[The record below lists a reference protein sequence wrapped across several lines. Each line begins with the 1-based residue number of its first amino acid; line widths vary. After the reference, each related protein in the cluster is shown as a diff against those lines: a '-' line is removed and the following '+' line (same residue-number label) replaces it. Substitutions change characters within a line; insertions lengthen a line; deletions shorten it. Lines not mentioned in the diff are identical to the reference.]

1 MLIPLLSS
9 LLIAAAPLSAA
20 GGRRGGNDTEGF
32 QRHLQL
38 LEMQIASHDAEVA
51 ILNEKIT
58 SQQDAIEE
66 LQRRLKQ
73 ADKSSSLQIQK
84 DIDQLRDRS
93 ATQLQQQS
101 QRLEKLEAYCKEQ
114 IGKMQV
120 ALNSLIDALKDEEVI
135 YYQVKMGDS
144 LSVIAQKHH
153 TTVKAISN
161 LNNLKNNTIFPGQ
174 KLRIPE
180 RKHE

>member
-1 MLIPLLSS
+1 MVIPLLLSI
-9 LLIAAAPLSAA
+9 LIAAAPLSAA
-20 GGRRGGNDTEGF
+20 GGRRGGSDAQGIE
-32 QRHLQL
+32 RHLQL

-51 ILNEKIT
+51 ILNEKIA
-58 SQQDAIEE
+58 SQQDALEE

-73 ADKSSSLQIQK
+73 SDQQSSLQIQK
-84 DIDQLRDRS
+84 DIDQLRDRT
-93 ATQLQQQS
+93 ATQQQQQS
-101 QRLEKLEAYCKEQ
+101 QRLQKLETYCKEQ

-120 ALNSLIDALKDEEVI
+120 ALNSLIAALKDEEVTD
-135 YYQVKMGDS
+135 YQVKTGDS

-153 TTVKAISN
+153 TTVKAISD